1 MKRSIFIVCLLILS
15 LVARAT
21 VTTTQH
27 NFEETAANGGIAR
40 YENSYKTGIT
50 SDGTTYTCSVG
61 ATQFATNPVGDK
73 VCISIPQN
81 GVVIVSP
88 PREGLKSFTVTHNN
102 VSGGV
107 TMNLFVSTDEETWTQ
122 IPVGQISKNNYSIT
136 ASSLSGNYY
145 IKLVNA
151 YTTTTTIYVR
161 FMTYETEPCPN
172 CFTVVTL

>member
-40 YENSYKTGIT
+40 YENSNKTGIT
-50 SDGTTYTCSVG
+50 SDGTTYTCSAG
-61 ATQFATNPVGDK
+61 ATFAPNPIGDK
-73 VCISIPQN
+73 VCISIPKN

-88 PREGLKSFTVTHNN
+88 PREGLKLFTVTHNY

-107 TMNLFVSTDEETWTQ
+107 TMNLFVSTDLDTW
-122 IPVGQISKNNYSIT
+122 IPITTGISKSDYTIT

-151 YTTTTTIYVR
+151 YSTATTIYVR

-172 CFTVVTL
+172 CFPVVAP